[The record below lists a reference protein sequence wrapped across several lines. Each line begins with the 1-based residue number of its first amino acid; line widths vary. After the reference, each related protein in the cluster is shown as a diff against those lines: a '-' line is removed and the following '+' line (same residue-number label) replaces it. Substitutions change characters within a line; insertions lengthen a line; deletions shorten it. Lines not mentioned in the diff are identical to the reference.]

1 MNEDRGAKGGYND
14 LRRTFILQKRNK
26 ETSDQELQELEK
38 QVKKDNIKRALITF
52 PLVLTGTMLKEL
64 VDNCTKYQISK
75 FNFPHTTKKVK
86 IQKKPEEKVE
96 ISLPQ
101 NFNSSE
107 FTRENENH
115 QVEISLPQNFNL
127 SEFTQE
133 NKNYQVEI
141 PLPKE
146 ANLPLEE
153 NLISKYQDSLEL
165 IYLEYQELK
174 TDYEILETSY
184 ENIYEKKELE
194 ELLTKMKLLLSKIEE
209 LKNKIE
215 ANSSLK
221 ETSRELY
228 DLVNEYLENYSVE
241 ELNIILKD
249 SDIYQSLSSKI
260 AELEQK
266 KNSLDNKLEDKKEQL
281 NIDYE
286 KFDKTKKDYE
296 DLYLYYKDLLAF
308 ALKQEQV
315 AYNLREQV
323 ANSTKLVQHT
333 TSHIRYLRDNA
344 NHLRNLTA
352 AAFLVPG
359 PTSIKAVALGTAMY
373 LNTMNNILHPQV
385 ETTTYTTVETK
396 DYETSIVAALNT
408 MNDSID
414 TLKNTTIK
422 VSSMIEYLEK
432 EYKDYFDNVK
442 ELKELLENLKEIKN
456 SLYLKEEELTKIK
469 KEEEITLQEN
479 NAKVKVLTTD

>member
-26 ETSDQELQELEK
+26 ETSDQELQELEA
-38 QVKKDNIKRALITF
+38 QVKKDNIKRALVVF

-64 VDNCTKYQISK
+64 VDNCTEHKINK
-75 FNFPHTTKKVK
+75 FNFASATKKVK
-86 IQKKPEEKVE
+86 IQKKSAEKVE

-101 NFNSSE
+101 DFKLSE
-107 FTRENENH
+107 FTKENKDY
-115 QVEISLPQNFNL
+115 QVEIS
-127 SEFTQE
+127 
-133 NKNYQVEI
+133 
-141 PLPKE
+141 LPKE
-146 ANLPLEE
+146 ANLPLEK
-153 NLISKYQDSLEL
+153 NLVSKYQDYLES

-174 TDYEILETSY
+174 TDYEILEANY

-194 ELLTKMKLLLSKIEE
+194 ELLAKMKLLLNKLEE
-209 LKNKIE
+209 LQNKIE

-228 DLVNEYLENYSVE
+228 DLVNEYLENFSSE
-241 ELNIILKD
+241 ELNTVLKD
-249 SDIYQSLSSKI
+249 SDLYQSLSSKI
-260 AELEQK
+260 TELEQK

-296 DLYLYYKDLLAF
+296 DLYLYHKDLMTF
-308 ALKQEQV
+308 AREQEQV

-323 ANSTKLVQHT
+323 ANSTELVKHT
-333 TSHIRYLRDNA
+333 ETHLRYLRNNA
-344 NHLRNLTA
+344 NRLRNLTTA
-352 AAFLVPG
+352 TLLAPG
-359 PTSIKAVALGTAMY
+359 PTGIKAVALGTVMY
-373 LNTMNNILHPQV
+373 LNAMNNLLHPQV
-385 ETTTYTTVETK
+385 ETTTYTTLETK
-396 DYETSIVAALNT
+396 DYESSIVAALNT

-414 TLKNTTIK
+414 TLKSTTAK
-422 VSSMIEYLEK
+422 VSSMIAYLEK

-442 ELKELLENLKEIKN
+442 ELKELLENLKEIET

-469 KEEEITLQEN
+469 KEEEITLKAN
-479 NAKVKVLTTD
+479 NAKVKVLTND